1 MNYYHNIEGEQISPM
16 VLPAISIGGDAL
28 FALRQ
33 TAVPGTHALA
43 NLRVDYRPTEAGHRA
58 IAPDGH
64 SGPGIYACFWDRQ
77 LFYVGTFAGNDRPTN
92 GNVARE
98 RWTKHVAGMTFRG
111 HNVTIGERALDR
123 IAAEISGGITGQIS
137 GEIAGGSPSALGTLL
152 LKADRT
158 RISKTA
164 GALQTHH
171 AKFRFADRH
180 WDDFSV
186 LDTDM
191 LARFAFVYMR
201 PSLHGRLAGMDKAA
215 LDPHLRAMERGII
228 ALLDPPC
235 NGASPNGDGTPGPG
249 MADTA
254 QTMRQVMDAH
264 LAAVQGDHPD
274 YQLKPRRARQG

>member
-43 NLRVDYRPTEAGHRA
+43 NLRVDYRPSEYGHRA
-58 IAPDGH
+58 IAPAGH
-64 SGPGIYACFWDRQ
+64 SGPGLYACFWDRQ

-98 RWTKHVAGMTFRG
+98 RWTKHVAGMTLRG
-111 HNVTIGERALDR
+111 HGVTIGERALDR
-123 IAAEISGGITGQIS
+123 IAGDP
-137 GEIAGGSPSALGTLL
+137 PSALGTLL
-152 LKADRT
+152 LEADRA
-158 RISKTA
+158 RLSKTA
-164 GALQTHH
+164 GALQTHY

-201 PSLHGRLAGMDKAA
+201 PSLLGRLAGMDKAA
-215 LDPHLRAMERGII
+215 LDPHLRAMERGVV

-235 NGASPNGDGTPGPG
+235 NGASPKGDGTPGPG
-249 MADTA
+249 MADTV
-254 QTMRQVMDAH
+254 QTMRQVMDTH
-264 LAAVQGDHPD
+264 LAAVQGDHPE
-274 YQLKPRRARQG
+274 YRLKPRRARRI